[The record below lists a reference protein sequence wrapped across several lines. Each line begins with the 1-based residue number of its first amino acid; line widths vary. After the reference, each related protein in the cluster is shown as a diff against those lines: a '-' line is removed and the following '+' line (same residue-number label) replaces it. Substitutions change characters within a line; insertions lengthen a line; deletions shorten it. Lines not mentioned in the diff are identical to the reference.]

1 MMAVH
6 KNKKADH
13 VKEESPAKEG
23 TLGVKRNASKKPK
36 EPVVEDDEN
45 VEVSLDEIEF
55 EIADKEE

>member
-1 MMAVH
+1 M
-6 KNKKADH
+6 
-13 VKEESPAKEG
+13 KEESPAKEG

-36 EPVVEDDEN
+36 EPVVVDDEN